1 MVAPNVAGQDGEKKY
16 ELRDLKSKL
25 KHHINDLRTIMSALK
40 EILISHNLRN
50 KISDIDL

>member
-1 MVAPNVAGQDGEKKY
+1 MLLDKMGKKKY